1 MFHFSDRKWSW
12 SQEEMNIF
20 SNSSPELHGESA
32 GAEPK
37 GRLVSY
43 LFPTSRGL
51 MTDELSLD
59 GNYHGKEP
67 LGLAGYI
74 PLRESQAPGNQ
85 VYSTPVGVGGPA
97 LQEVLEKLKGTCGK
111 LLVYSSAKNNLR
123 REQKDMCEP
132 FPTRKPSEGISC
144 ALLREAPVQGQTG
157 HHPSLHTR
165 PTLPPTGQPF
175 C

>member
-1 MFHFSDRKWSW
+1 
-12 SQEEMNIF
+12 MNTF

-43 LFPTSRGL
+43 LFPTSWGL

-144 ALLREAPVQGQTG
+144 ALLREAPVQGPDRAPPCSTYPP
-157 HHPSLHTR
+157 HAPAYR
-165 PTLPPTGQPF
+165 PALLLTPTHRP
-175 C
+175 